1 VRGVRSALGLPRYV
15 DEWRTYRALPGA
27 EPLRVR
33 DAHPQLLDR
42 TATTPYD
49 AHYFHQAIWAARHIA
64 HDQPEEH
71 VDVGSLALF
80 VGMLAVSVPVTFID
94 IRPLEAHIQNLRC
107 VRGSL
112 ERLPL
117 ADQSVASLS
126 CLHVVEH
133 IGLGRY
139 GDPLDPNGT
148 RDACAELARV
158 LAPGGYLY
166 LSAPVG
172 RERVCFNAHRIHDP
186 RTIPEYLSQLELVD
200 LSIVDDS
207 GALSSGVSAD
217 ESSSL
222 LYGCG
227 LYRFRREQ

>member
-1 VRGVRSALGLPRYV
+1 
-15 DEWRTYRALPGA
+15 
-27 EPLRVR
+27 
-33 DAHPQLLDR
+33 
-42 TATTPYD
+42 
-49 AHYFHQAIWAARHIA
+49 
-64 HDQPEEH
+64 
-71 VDVGSLALF
+71 
-80 VGMLAVSVPVTFID
+80 
-94 IRPLEAHIQNLRC
+94 
-107 VRGSL
+107 
-112 ERLPL
+112 L

-139 GDPLDPNGT
+139 GDPLDPHGT
-148 RDACAELARV
+148 RRACAELARV

-166 LSAPVG
+166 LSTPVG

-186 RTIPEYLSQLELVD
+186 RTIPEYLSQLDLVD

-217 ESSSL
+217 EGSSL

-227 LYRFRREQ
+227 LYRFRRGE